1 MSLDE
6 FPQESNMSKPLPNFV
21 LAFVVTLLCLLAM
34 PKLPT
39 AHAQDGKLIGGLL
52 RELLE
57 SQVRRRDEKRRQLV
71 IPGQKIIVPREVPAN
86 IRTARGYCDSFAS
99 ESQRL
104 VQVLRKQAINVGGV
118 RPSID
123 ELLRL
128 QARAELMSK
137 RFASPLE
144 NRVVIEDIRELDRD
158 WRTAQYHLQQI
169 RGLPSACNKSI
180 ERLNTLNKQC
190 CALFDVGPQINRH
203 EIERLAGALS
213 AEIHHLERD
222 VEYEMRGNVRKVINR
237 LRRAETAAK
246 LLGEAVADGDRYDAV
261 VAEFQD
267 FATKWNDIS
276 HVLDETNNR
285 HIDRSVE
292 EVHGITRAIHE
303 QLWLPVGIDYKHI
316 EHIATAT
323 QQRVKLLNDSFSLSM
338 LTALP
343 DAPSVIRSAQ
353 ALNQQLEGICTCVT
367 DKEPEDQLVQH
378 WVDLDSAWR
387 EFSHHTEP
395 IDSAEL
401 RRLRTEIAANV
412 DAMRHGL
419 GVQLAFDRAAVVR
432 YAAELEAIALQA
444 QRRVAM
450 WQQRPN
456 ARVDAGLIRASK
468 QLIADCRQ
476 LHEGCAG
483 TVSREQLTRDVN
495 KLAKSWA
502 KTRPQLMR
510 CRTVD
515 QRALQR
521 ISDEGT
527 ARLIRLQAVLQ

>member
-1 MSLDE
+1 
-6 FPQESNMSKPLPNFV
+6 MSKPLPHFLPAIV
-21 LAFVVTLLCLLAM
+21 LALTCVFA
-34 PKLPT
+34 LPRLP
-39 AHAQDGKLIGGLL
+39 AAQAQDGSLIGGLL

-57 SQVRRRDEKRRQLV
+57 SKIRRREEKRRQLV
-71 IPGQKIIVPREVPAN
+71 IPGQQIVVPREIPAN
-86 IRTARGYCDSFAS
+86 IRTARGYCDSFAT

-104 VQVLRKQAINVGGV
+104 VQMLRKQPANIGGV
-118 RPSID
+118 RPCID

-158 WRTAQYHLQQI
+158 WRTAQYHLQRV
-169 RGLPSACNKSI
+169 RGLPGVCDKSI
-180 ERLNTLNKQC
+180 ERLNTLNTQC
-190 CALFDVGPQINRH
+190 CELFDIGPQINRH

-222 VEYEMRGNVRKVINR
+222 VEYEMRGNVRQVINR
-237 LRRAETAAK
+237 LRRAENAAQ
-246 LLGEAVADGDRYDAV
+246 LLGRAVADGDSYDAV

-276 HVLDETNNR
+276 HVLDKTNNR
-285 HIDRSVE
+285 HIGRTVE
-292 EVHGITRAIHE
+292 EIHGITRAIHE
-303 QLWLPVGIDYKHI
+303 QLWLPVGIDYEHI

-323 QQRVKLLNDSFSLSM
+323 GQRVKLLNDSFSLSM
-338 LTALP
+338 LTQLP

-353 ALNQQLEGICTCVT
+353 ALNQQLTGICACAA
-367 DKEPEDQLVQH
+367 KQGAEDQLVQH
-378 WVDLDSAWR
+378 WAELDSAWR
-387 EFSHHTEP
+387 EFSLHTDP
-395 IDSAEL
+395 IDSAEI

-419 GVQLAFDRAAVVR
+419 GVQLAFDRGAVVR

-450 WQQRPN
+450 WQRRPN
-456 ARVDAGLIRASK
+456 ARVDAGMIRSAKKLIT
-468 QLIADCRQ
+468 DCQQ

-483 TVSREQLTRDVN
+483 TTSREQLTRDVGR
-495 KLAKSWA
+495 LAKSWSQL
-502 KTRPQLMR
+502 RPQLMR
-510 CRTVD
+510 CKTVD

-521 ISDEGT
+521 ISDDAT
-527 ARLIRLQAVLQ
+527 ARLIRLQTVLQ